1 MELWNGLRSRELTP
15 CVNKAAAAAAAGY
28 ICTRG
33 VEIVDVCAQAVCY
46 YYISFMCRREVWF
59 CLGSLE
65 AARREDGE
73 ITTTRATSALL

>member
-15 CVNKAAAAAAAGY
+15 YVNKAAAAGGY
-28 ICTRG
+28 IYAEREDMHTRQG
-33 VEIVDVCAQAVCY
+33 RDSIDVCAQAVCY

-65 AARREDGE
+65 EKMAR
-73 ITTTRATSALL
+73 